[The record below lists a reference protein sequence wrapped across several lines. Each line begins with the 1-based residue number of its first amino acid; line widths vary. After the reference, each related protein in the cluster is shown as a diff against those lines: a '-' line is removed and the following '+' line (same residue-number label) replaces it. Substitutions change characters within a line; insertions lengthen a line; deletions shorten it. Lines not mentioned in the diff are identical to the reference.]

1 MLVIPFETA
10 TTIVVNKN
18 VIPIDMSALV
28 FNYLDLPFNAYVQRR
43 IMEGTKCVI
52 AIAETPFGP
61 GIIRPLATP
70 R

>member
-1 MLVIPFETA
+1 MKSIKFPTRD
-10 TTIVVNKN
+10 IVNKMN
-18 VIPIDMSALV
+18 NTIFIIPD
-28 FNYLDLPFNAYVQRR
+28 NNAHVQRR

-70 R
+70 S

>member
-1 MLVIPFETA
+1 MNI
-10 TTIVVNKN
+10 
-18 VIPIDMSALV
+18 
-28 FNYLDLPFNAYVQRR
+28 YNAHVQRR